1 MKDLLSF
8 IFLAIVFL
16 NMIFTRSFAGIYIFG
31 YRIGELEVL
40 FSLVICIGSFIY
52 SIIQKNNNEL
62 SGFTKYLNLIIVSF
76 ILISIITRTDL
87 LNSYAYK
94 SSSYIWTVGFL
105 FIGIFVADY
114 LNKYNFIFSYFIVLC
129 PLILYIFNSGNYP
142 NFIIDFFKEY
152 SDKFQFT
159 KASDI
164 FICVVS
170 IYFYLEVIKV
180 DKKFKLFYVFFYT
193 PLYLPILI
201 ILSRGSYVGIILF
214 VLLVFYFEREF
225 IVNNKLIIFIFS
237 LISVSLFVFS
247 TFRISDVSFR
257 PSNINSEVISQQVQS
272 ISEEK
277 DTRKAFL
284 SFYYQ
289 DGRLFSE
296 DETTNWRLDI
306 WQDVSEDL
314 FQERR
319 IFYGYGYKSV
329 IPQMQDPSAPGRLGM
344 DGLNEHVHN
353 YFVTIFSRGGLFQLL
368 LFIFLHTALI
378 KIWKNKTFN
387 MKILIFYL
395 PIIFVSSLDISMD
408 GVQFPLIF
416 YSFLGYFLSA
426 SSNYHKTNLV
436 KEY

>member
-1 MKDLLSF
+1 M
-8 IFLAIVFL
+8 
-16 NMIFTRSFAGIYIFG
+16 T
-31 YRIGELEVL
+31 
-40 FSLVICIGSFIY
+40 
-52 SIIQKNNNEL
+52 
-62 SGFTKYLNLIIVSF
+62 
-76 ILISIITRTDL
+76 
-87 LNSYAYK
+87 
-94 SSSYIWTVGFL
+94 W
-105 FIGIFVADY
+105 
-114 LNKYNFIFSYFIVLC
+114 
-129 PLILYIFNSGNYP
+129 
-142 NFIIDFFKEY
+142 
-152 SDKFQFT
+152 
-159 KASDI
+159 
-164 FICVVS
+164 
-170 IYFYLEVIKV
+170 
-180 DKKFKLFYVFFYT
+180 
-193 PLYLPILI
+193 
-201 ILSRGSYVGIILF
+201 
-214 VLLVFYFEREF
+214 
-225 IVNNKLIIFIFS
+225 
-237 LISVSLFVFS
+237 
-247 TFRISDVSFR
+247 

-284 SFYYQ
+284 SFYFQ

-314 FQERR
+314 FEERR

-344 DGLNEHVHN
+344 DCLNEHVHN
-353 YFVTIFSRGGLFQLL
+353 YFVTVFSRGGLFQLL

-426 SSNYHKTNLV
+426 SSNYHKTN
-436 KEY
+436 

>member
-8 IFLAIVFL
+8 ILLAIVFL
-16 NMIFTRSFAGIYIFG
+16 NMMFTRSFAGIYIFG

-214 VLLVFYFEREF
+214 VLLVIYFEREF
-225 IVNNKLIIFIFS
+225 IVYNKLIIFIFS
-237 LISVSLFVFS
+237 LISVSLFIFS

-284 SFYYQ
+284 SFYFQ

-314 FQERR
+314 FEERR

-353 YFVTIFSRGGLFQLL
+353 YFVTVFSRGGLFQLL

-426 SSNYHKTNLV
+426 SSNYHKTN
-436 KEY
+436 

>member
-1 MKDLLSF
+1 M
-8 IFLAIVFL
+8 AVVFF
-16 NMIFTRSFAGIYIFG
+16 NMMFTRSFVGLYIFG

-40 FSLVICIGSFIY
+40 SSLAICLGSFIY
-52 SIIQKNNNEL
+52 SIISKDNLIFSEL
-62 SGFTKYLNLIIVSF
+62 TRYLNLIIVSF
-76 ILISIITRTDL
+76 LLVSIITRTDL
-87 LNSYAYK
+87 LNTYTYK
-94 SSSYIWTVGFL
+94 SSSYIWTVGFI
-105 FIGIFVADY
+105 FVGIFVTDY
-114 LNKYNFIFSYFIVLC
+114 LNKFNFTFSYLIALC

-142 NFIIDFFKEY
+142 NFIIDFFKEN

-164 FICVVS
+164 FICIVS
-170 IYFYLEVIKV
+170 IYFYLEVIKA
-180 DKKFKLFYVFFYT
+180 DKRVKMFYVFFYC

-214 VLLVFYFEREF
+214 ILLVFYFEKDF
-225 IVNNKLIIFIFS
+225 IRNNKLIILVFS
-237 LISVSLFVFS
+237 LISISLFVFS

-257 PSNINSEVISQQVQS
+257 PSNINTEVISQQVQS

-284 SFYYQ
+284 TFYFEN
-289 DGRLFSE
+289 GRLFSE

-306 WQDVSEDL
+306 WQDVSQDL
-314 FQERR
+314 IQERR
-319 IFYGYGYKSV
+319 IFYGYGYKSI

-353 YFVTIFSRGGLFQLL
+353 YFVTVYSRGGILQLL
-368 LFIFLHTALI
+368 LFILLHISLI
-378 KIWKNKTFN
+378 KIWKNKNAN
-387 MKILIFYL
+387 MKILIYYL

-416 YSFLGYFLSA
+416 YSFLGYFLS
-426 SSNYHKTNLV
+426 STSTSQETNTF